1 MWPRS
6 RTARLILWSA
16 LIAGLGCRVY
26 VMFTDDGIYW
36 PDEIHQS
43 LEPAHRLV
51 FGYGLI
57 AWEFSEGARNW
68 AFPGLIAGL
77 MGATAGLGG
86 DSPHIY
92 LPVIRLVFVAMSL
105 GVALGSTGSPGSGAH
120 PRKPRLPAR
129 RPGPW
134 RRPPSTLRTAP

>member
-1 MWPRS
+1 MPPLWYFPAAMWPRS
-6 RTARLILWSA
+6 RAARLILWSA

-68 AFPGLIAGL
+68 AFPGVIAGL
-77 MGATAGLGG
+77 MRATAALGG
-86 DSPHIY
+86 DRPHIY

-105 GVALGSTGSPGSGAH
+105 GTALGIYRLARGWGASEEAAAAGAAVWA
-120 PRKPRLPAR
+120 L
-129 RPGPW
+129 
-134 RRPPSTLRTAP
+134 

>member
-6 RTARLILWSA
+6 RAARLILWSA

-57 AWEFSEGARNW
+57 AWEFIEGARNW
-68 AFPGLIAGL
+68 A
-77 MGATAGLGG
+77 
-86 DSPHIY
+86 
-92 LPVIRLVFVAMSL
+92 
-105 GVALGSTGSPGSGAH
+105 
-120 PRKPRLPAR
+120 
-129 RPGPW
+129 
-134 RRPPSTLRTAP
+134 